1 MERAEDLY
9 TRVCARACVY
19 GGTVRC
25 TRMCG
30 VRLSARAAA
39 ATIIRW
45 GFRIASGGLA
55 PIVVTSIRPMK
66 IPGYTG
72 CPRPTAWPLSHDYL
86 DESTVDY
93 PYARVCRE
101 AIVRVEIF
109 EMPVGFHRV

>member
-1 MERAEDLY
+1 MCIARARARVCTVALCDA
-9 TRVCARACVY
+9 RVCAGY
-19 GGTVRC
+19 GCFQR
-25 TRMCG
+25 
-30 VRLSARAAA
+30 ARAAA

-101 AIVRVEIF
+101 VIVRIEIF
-109 EMPVGFHRV
+109 EMPVDFHRV

>member
-1 MERAEDLY
+1 MCVRA
-9 TRVCARACVY
+9 RVCTVALCDARICAGY
-19 GGTVRC
+19 GFQR
-25 TRMCG
+25 
-30 VRLSARAAA
+30 ARAAA
-39 ATIIRW
+39 ATIIQW

-101 AIVRVEIF
+101 AIARVEIF